1 MTRPIAA
8 FLLFLALAILQTSLF
23 SSLPS
28 WLAYTPLVVA
38 AGVYLVQHGG
48 ERAGAFW
55 IAGFGLFLDILA
67 LSSFPLEAVSYA
79 AAGVA
84 AYVSAQ
90 HLFSNRSWYGL
101 VACGAAAVLSLNA
114 VRALVLGVVSLR
126 HPERVSWLAFGDT
139 LLWNL
144 ILVAVLLTLFF
155 AFAKQIRGLLRAG
168 FMVSRERDT
177 L

>member
-1 MTRPIAA
+1 MMRPAAA
-8 FLLFLALAILQTSLF
+8 FLLFLALAILQTSF
-23 SSLPS
+23 FASLPGL
-28 WLAYTPLVVA
+28 LAYTPLVIA

-55 IAGFGLFLDILA
+55 IAGFGLFLDILSLA
-67 LSSFPLEAVSYA
+67 SFPLETASYA
-79 AAGVA
+79 AAGIA

-101 VACGAAAVLSLNA
+101 IACGTSAVLSLNA
-114 VRALVLGVVSLR
+114 VRAAILAAVALR
-126 HPERVSWLAFGDT
+126 HPERVSWAAFGDT

-144 ILVAVLLTLFF
+144 ILVAMLLTVFF
-155 AFAKQIRGLLRAG
+155 AFAKQIRTFMRVG

>member
-1 MTRPIAA
+1 MMRPAAA
-8 FLLFLALAILQTSLF
+8 FFLFLALAILQTSF
-23 SSLPS
+23 FASLPGL
-28 WLAYTPLVVA
+28 LAYTPLVIA
-38 AGVYLVQHGG
+38 AGVYLVQHAG

-67 LSSFPLEAVSYA
+67 LSSFPGETVSYA

-84 AYVSAQ
+84 AFLSAQ

-101 VACGAAAVLSLNA
+101 IACGASAVISLNVVRAVVLAAVA
-114 VRALVLGVVSLR
+114 LR
-126 HPERVSWLAFGDT
+126 HPERVSWAAFGDT

-144 ILVAVLLTLFF
+144 VLVALLLSLLFT
-155 AFAKQIRGLLRAG
+155 FAKQIRGVLRAG

>member
-1 MTRPIAA
+1 MTRFAAA
-8 FLLFLALAILQTSLF
+8 FLLFLGFSILQTSF
-23 SSLPS
+23 FASLPG

-55 IAGFGLFLDILA
+55 VAGFGLFLDILA
-67 LSSFPLEAVSYA
+67 LSSFPLEAASYA
-79 AAGVA
+79 AAGIA

-101 VACGAAAVLSLNA
+101 IACGTSAILSLNA
-114 VRALVLGVVSLR
+114 VRAVVLAAISLQ
-126 HPERVSWLAFGDT
+126 HPERVSWAAFGDT

-144 ILVAVLLTLFF
+144 VLVAVLLTIFF
-155 AFAKQIRGLLRAG
+155 AFARQIRTFLRVGLV
-168 FMVSRERDT
+168 VSRERDT